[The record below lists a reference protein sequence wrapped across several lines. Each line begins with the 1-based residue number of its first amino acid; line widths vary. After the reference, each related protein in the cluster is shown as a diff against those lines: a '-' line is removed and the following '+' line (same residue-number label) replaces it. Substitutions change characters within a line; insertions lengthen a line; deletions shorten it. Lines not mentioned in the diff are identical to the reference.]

1 MFDKDL
7 SKEIADELE
16 REREEAELAEYS
28 PPSISNAQVNGAKY
42 AWMVIAFAIDA
53 ATAYALWLILA
64 PYWWYAILWLVVG
77 AGGLVFAEWLW
88 ERVGNNDIQFQ
99 IADVSKKVAGIAVLV
114 MALVTG
120 VILVG
125 GVGNA
130 AWMEIISVVLIVGM
144 LGFTGMQ
151 AYRYHENDD
160 DYIAMNLE
168 AKEEAKN
175 QKELRAIHRA
185 GRRVE
190 AKGQVHVRAAK
201 YRSKQGQAFDAA
213 RGQQKKPMQQ
223 PVRSFSQTAEKPP
236 EVEKQHP
243 NPNGQGK
250 QN

>member
-7 SKEIADELE
+7 SKQIADELE
-16 REREEAELAEYS
+16 REREEAELSEYT
-28 PPSISNAQVNGAKY
+28 PPTISNAQVNGAKY

-53 ATAYALWLILA
+53 ATAYALWIILA

-99 IADVSKKVAGIAVLV
+99 IADVSKKVAGIAVIA

-120 VILVG
+120 IILVG
-125 GVGNA
+125 GIGNA
-130 AWMEIISVVLIVGM
+130 AWMEVISVVLIVGM

-190 AKGQVHVRAAK
+190 AKEQVHVRAAK
-201 YRSKQGQAFDAA
+201 YRAKQGQAFDAA
-213 RGQQKKPMQQ
+213 RGQKKPMQQ
-223 PVRSFSQTAEKPP
+223 PVRQFASDTEKPIEAP
-236 EVEKQHP
+236 KP
-243 NPNGQGK
+243 PANPQQGQGQK
-250 QN
+250 